1 MNTSLS
7 YSSIQTVKCHRAQ
20 LQRSITYT
28 TKQMQ
33 LYKYKYPPT
42 STLPSSGEILS
53 PPTNYILQRYHQK
66 NCRTVDQS
74 TLVEQI
80 NAYSPGYTLMTN
92 CREPIIVSSHQSR
105 MGLVSV
111 AASPLL
117 RLECKQHQ
125 MQTPTLALSKATSR
139 MDTMKYVESKSQ
151 PPSRELE
158 NWMTPLPSAMH

>member
-80 NAYSPGYTLMTN
+80 DAYSPDHTLMKN
-92 CREPIIVSSHQSR
+92 CREPTIVSSHQSR
-105 MGLVSV
+105 IGSVS
-111 AASPLL
+111 AAAYPSL
-117 RLECKQHQ
+117 RLEYKQHS
-125 MQTPTLALSKATSR
+125 MQTPTSVLSKATSIT
-139 MDTMKYVESKSQ
+139 DTMKYAESQS
-151 PPSRELE
+151 
-158 NWMTPLPSAMH
+158 